1 MTVSATHEASAIA
14 TTASAAVPPSARI
27 STPTSAVA
35 GCPAATPG
43 LMRPSYKLL
52 QAEPR
57 PVASARRASC
67 NLLQGACACASQSQA
82 MGPGGAPEA
91 GSRRNVMSRSGQST
105 AKTFA

>member
-52 QAEPR
+52 QAKRESR
-57 PVASARRASC
+57 EELIASAR
-67 NLLQGACACASQSQA
+67 LGQSQA